1 VGNLNEGTDTMSTE
15 TVKCLVW
22 DLDQTLWRGVLLED
36 AEVRVPDEIRE
47 VVVELDARGIL
58 QSVASRN
65 DHDHAWERLEALGI
79 AEYLVVPQIGWGRK
93 SDSVLAIAEHLGFA
107 HRTIAFIDDQPAE
120 RLEVARAL
128 PAVRCY
134 PAEAAATLPIRPEFT
149 PAMVTEDSRRRRVMY
164 QGEVLRHSERE
175 NFTGPDDDFLR
186 ALNLEL
192 VVHRAAEEDLA
203 RVEELTLRTSQMNAT
218 GAHYSAATLRSLLA
232 NPAHEVLV
240 ATLTDRF
247 GPHGAIGIML
257 LTKGLSVW
265 HLKLLA
271 TSCRVVSF
279 GTGTVLLNWLTDQA
293 AAADAHLVAD
303 FVRTDRNRMME
314 VAYRFAG
321 FTDEPCA
328 CRALLPPD
336 DDIERLHLV
345 PARQQPPATMRV
357 RAPDLPAEPSQP
369 SLYEWFARSVRRRPD
384 ALALE
389 VRDQRLT
396 YLNLSHRADDLAARI
411 LRDHGRSPTRV
422 ALLANRSVMAFAGYL
437 AALRLGA
444 TVVPLNPEHPV
455 QRNVMIKDLARP
467 DVLLADD
474 SGLAQLDAGLGDG
487 VATVLPMTAA
497 NEPAGPPPPYLP
509 PDLDDTAYILFTS
522 GSTGRPKGVPISH
535 RNLAPY
541 ISHNIARY
549 AVGPG
554 SRVSHT
560 FDLTFDPSVFDL
572 FVTWGGGATL
582 VCPQHADLLTPV
594 QYLRDSGITHWFSVP
609 SLISV
614 SDSLGNLPTGLPTT
628 LRHSIFIGEQLT
640 YRQASAWRAVAPD
653 APIDNVYGPTELTV
667 ACTEYRLPLDPRDWP
682 VTSNDTVP
690 IGAVYDFLEHVL
702 LDDAGNRARD
712 GEFCVRGV
720 QRFGGYLEPEDNR
733 NRFAADPDPD
743 LVPAGLAAG
752 VDPAQ
757 YYRTGDRVRWE
768 GEDLVHLGRL
778 DNQVKIRGHRIEL
791 GEVEAAMAR
800 HQGISQAV
808 VLAVPGDD
816 ELRLAACYT
825 GTPVP
830 DKQLIRW
837 MRGRL
842 PIHLVPLSFRHL
854 DTMPLNPN
862 GKTDRRALTALLT
875 EATALIGATVDREP
889 TSWK

>member
-1 VGNLNEGTDTMSTE
+1 MTTE

-36 AEVRVPDEIRE
+36 AAVRVPDEIRD
-47 VVVELDARGIL
+47 VIVELDARGIL

-65 DHDHAWERLEALGI
+65 DHDYAWERLAALGI
-79 AEYLVVPQIGWGRK
+79 ADYLVVPQIGWGRK
-93 SDSVLAIAEHLGFA
+93 SDSVLAIADRLGFA
-107 HRTIAFIDDQPAE
+107 QHTIAFIDDQPAE

-128 PAVRCY
+128 PGVRCY
-134 PAEAAATLPIRPEFT
+134 PAEAAKTLPTRPEFT
-149 PAMVTEDSRRRRVMY
+149 PAVVTEDSRRRRLMY
-164 QGEVLRHSERE
+164 QGEVLRRAERDS
-175 NFTGPDDDFLR
+175 FAGPDEDFLR
-186 ALNLEL
+186 TLNLEL
-192 VVHRAAEEDLA
+192 VVHRATEEDLA
-203 RVEELTLRTSQMNAT
+203 RVEELTRRTSQMNAT
-218 GAHYSAATLRSLLA
+218 GVHYGAPTLRSLLA
-232 NPAHEVLV
+232 DPGHEVLV

-257 LTKGLSVW
+257 LTKKFPVW

-321 FTDEPCA
+321 FTDEPCT
-328 CRALLPPD
+328 CRALLAPAG
-336 DDIERLHLV
+336 DIERLHLV
-345 PARQQPPATMRV
+345 PARQRPPATMRL
-357 RAPDLPAEPSQP
+357 RAPDLTAQP
-369 SLYEWFARSVRRRPD
+369 SLYDWFARSVRRHPD

-389 VRDQRLT
+389 VHDQRLT
-396 YLNLSHRADDLAARI
+396 YLDLSHRADDLAARI
-411 LRDHGRSPTRV
+411 LHEHGRSPTRV
-422 ALLANRSVMAFAGYL
+422 ALLANRSVGAFAGYL

-487 VATVLPMTAA
+487 VTTVAMTAA
-497 NEPAGPPPPYLP
+497 NEPAGALPPYLP
-509 PDLDDTAYILFTS
+509 PDLDDAAYILFTS

-535 RNLAPY
+535 RNLAAY
-541 ISHNIARY
+541 IAHNIARY
-549 AVGPG
+549 GVGPG
-554 SRVSHT
+554 SRMSHT

-582 VCPQHADLLTPV
+582 VCPQRADLLTPV
-594 QYLRDSGITHWFSVP
+594 RYLHDNGITHWFSVP

-614 SDSLGNLPTGLPTT
+614 SDGLGNLPTGLPTA
-628 LRHSIFIGEQLT
+628 LRYSIFIGEQLT
-640 YRQASAWRAVAPD
+640 YRQALAWRAVAPG

-690 IGAVYDFLEHVL
+690 IGPVYDFLEHVL
-702 LDDAGNRARD
+702 LDDAGNRVRH
-712 GEFCVRGV
+712 GELCVRGV
-720 QRFGGYLEPEDNR
+720 QRFAGYLEPEDNR
-733 NRFAADPDPD
+733 NRFAAYPHPDPD
-743 LVPAGLAAG
+743 LVPAGPVAG
-752 VDPAQ
+752 VDPAA

-768 GEDLVHLGRL
+768 GAHLVHLGRL

-791 GEVEAAMAR
+791 GEVEAAMVR
-800 HQGISQAV
+800 HPDISQAV
-808 VLAVPGDD
+808 VLAEQGED

-825 GTPVP
+825 GIPVP
-830 DKQLIRW
+830 DRQLVRW
-837 MRGRL
+837 MRDRL

-854 DTMPLNPN
+854 DTLPLNQN
-862 GKTDRRALTALLT
+862 GKTDRRALAKLLSG
-875 EATALIGATVDREP
+875 ATALVGASVDREP
-889 TSWK
+889 AGWR